1 MALCSGD
8 DASRQAGGRFA
19 CAMRGA
25 IGDHGGHAAASTC
38 RIRACVA
45 AWCDPI
51 VRVPAETCRG
61 SADPMKKGESFR
73 PNVLY

>member
-1 MALCSGD
+1 
-8 DASRQAGGRFA
+8 
-19 CAMRGA
+19 MRAA
-25 IGDHGGHAAASTC
+25 IGDHGGHAPASTC